1 MVQRMLLNKS
11 YKILYPLIIDMIV
24 NNFHIVIVIDECRLK
39 SKESVWRRIGRC
51 HDSVKKLWY
60 F

>member
-1 MVQRMLLNKS
+1 
-11 YKILYPLIIDMIV
+11 LIIDMIV